1 MITIFA
7 AIEAQRKL
15 YDWLVNHIGKSD
27 KVLGA
32 YLTGRI
38 TPGPYAER
46 KSVTIAKYQ
55 RYKRS

>member
-32 YLTGRI
+32 YLTVVG
-38 TPGPYAER
+38 
-46 KSVTIAKYQ
+46 
-55 RYKRS
+55 